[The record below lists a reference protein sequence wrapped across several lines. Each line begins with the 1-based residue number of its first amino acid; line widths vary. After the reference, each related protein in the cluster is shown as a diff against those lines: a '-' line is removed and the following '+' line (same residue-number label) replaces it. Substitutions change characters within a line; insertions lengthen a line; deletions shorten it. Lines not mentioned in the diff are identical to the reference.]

1 MALGNVPRC
10 QHIKMN
16 GTQCGS
22 PALNRRRLCFFH
34 RAAQAQQARIVR
46 DQFKQARFVVPLLED
61 AVAVQMGLMQ
71 VMQMLAWGEMEPK
84 IAGLLLYGLQTA
96 SANLRN
102 GNFEAQEPT
111 DVVIY
116 REDVR
121 ETDIDGPQ
129 WDPDEFHDPDE
140 ENDGEGEELG
150 EKSEEGKP
158 EEVAAEAGR
167 KMAESQ
173 EEAPR
178 KTPTMEEARAQV
190 KGLIHEWV
198 LSTVEGKARREL
210 GLGG

>member
-1 MALGNVPRC
+1 
-10 QHIKMN
+10 MN

-34 RAAQAQQARIVR
+34 RTAQEQQARIVR

-96 SANLRN
+96 SSNLRN
-102 GNFEAQEPT
+102 GSFEAEEPT
-111 DVVIY
+111 DVVVY
-116 REDVR
+116 PEDVKK
-121 ETDIDGPQ
+121 TDIDGPQ
-129 WDPDEFHDPDE
+129 WAPEEFHDPDE
-140 ENDGEGEELG
+140 DDDDEGEELG
-150 EKSEEGKP
+150 EEGKP

-167 KMAESQ
+167 KTAENQ
-173 EEAPR
+173 EEAPK

-190 KGLIHEWV
+190 RGLIHEWV
-198 LSTVEGKARREL
+198 LDTVEGKARREL
-210 GLGG
+210 RLGG